1 MARALFIAGN
11 WKMNPPTLAE
21 AVALAEAVK
30 AGVGSDA
37 AVRVAVCPPA
47 VYLHQIDPVLA
58 GSPIGLGAQNLHW
71 DWQSK
76 GNPFTGE
83 LSGPMLVDAGCT
95 HVILGHSERRHPER
109 NRVGVHETDQVV
121 NQKLHAALKAGLI
134 PIVCV
139 GETREERESGMTAG
153 VVGGQVLASLA
164 GLTAEQMAGVVL
176 AYEPVWAINTGLTA
190 TPEQAQEMHRAIRHL
205 LANRFG
211 AATAERVVVQYG
223 GSVKPENAAG
233 LLACPDIDGAL
244 VGGASLAAADFL
256 AIVAAAR
263 QVAAA
268 GKS

>member
-1 MARALFIAGN
+1 MRALFIAGN

-21 AVALAEAVK
+21 AEALAGGVK
-30 AGVGSDA
+30 AGLGQEA

-47 VYLHQIDPVLA
+47 VFLQRVDAVLA
-58 GSPIGLGAQNLHW
+58 NSPVGLGAQNMHW
-71 DWQSK
+71 DWQTK

-95 HVILGHSERRHPER
+95 HVILGHSERRHPDK
-109 NRVGVHETDQVV
+109 NHVGVIEVDHIV
-121 NQKLHAALKAGLI
+121 NQKVHAALRAGLI

-139 GETREERESGMTAG
+139 GETREERESGRTEG
-153 VVGGQVLASLA
+153 VVGGQLLGSLA
-164 GLTAEQMAGVVL
+164 GVTAEQMAGVVL

-190 TPEQAQEMHRAIRHL
+190 TPDQAQEVHAYIRHL
-205 LANRFG
+205 LADRFG
-211 AATAERVVVQYG
+211 AATAGRVVVQYG

-244 VGGASLAAADFL
+244 VGGASLQAADFL

-263 QVAAA
+263 QVTAA
-268 GKS
+268 GKP